1 MRIQLTEILSAD
13 GQALHRE
20 VPLERDTMEVGA
32 ERFRLFEKSP
42 VTLDIVHTGDRV
54 IEIEGS
60 CEASA
65 KIPCG
70 RCLEEVDISFALHIS
85 RKVDLKE
92 SDEERVRE
100 LDEGN
105 FITGTELD
113 VEQLVYNELLVQW
126 PMRVLCREDCKGLCS
141 RCGANLNNKP
151 CDCDRTSLDPR
162 MAAICDIFS
171 EYKEV

>member
-13 GQALHRE
+13 EQALHRE

-42 VTLDIVHTGDRV
+42 VRLDIVHIGNRV

-70 RCLEEVDISFALHIS
+70 RCLEEVDISFVLHIS

-113 VEQLVYNELLVQW
+113 VEQLIYNELLVQW

-141 RCGANLNNKP
+141 RCGANLNNSP